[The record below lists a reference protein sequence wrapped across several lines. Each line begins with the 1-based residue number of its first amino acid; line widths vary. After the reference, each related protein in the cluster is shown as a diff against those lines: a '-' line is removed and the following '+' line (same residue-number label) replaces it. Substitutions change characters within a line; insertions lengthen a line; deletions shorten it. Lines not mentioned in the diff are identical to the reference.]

1 MEIEP
6 VSLASSETLLM
17 FGAMLT
23 YAAASLLYVSGTTKF
38 FRISG
43 NAFLVLGVTLLTLHA
58 QNQLLTEGNWGGS
71 AAPLLAAMIGAGA
84 IAADR
89 WLGVRLAAAML
100 APLGMLVLLVRFFA
114 APVPQIAPTM
124 WLTGFHISMALAG
137 QVMAI
142 AACVLSVLYLWQHNA
157 LKRRKIHELQPG
169 IPALDRLDQ
178 WLKIA
183 LISGF
188 VMLTCSLV
196 TGALFMT
203 ALPPG
208 TTAATL
214 IALRAKILWAV
225 AVWSWYLAILVA
237 RNILRSPARVIA
249 RMSVVGFV
257 LMAIAWFG
265 LIFFATKVPQI
276 AG

>member
-1 MEIEP
+1 MEAP
-6 VSLASSETLLM
+6 SETMLM
-17 FGAMLT
+17 FAATLA
-23 YAAASLLYVSGTTKF
+23 YAAASLFYVNGTTRF

-43 NAFLVLGVTLLTLHA
+43 NACLIAGVSLLAILA
-58 QNQLLTEGNWGGS
+58 QNQIGNDGNWGGS
-71 AAPLLAAMIGAGA
+71 AAPLLAAMIGAIA

-114 APVPQIAPTM
+114 APVPQIAPTL
-124 WLTGFHISMALAG
+124 WLTGFHVSMALAG

-142 AACVLSVLYLWQHNA
+142 AACVLSLLYLWQHNA
-157 LKRRKIHELQPG
+157 LKRRKILELQPG
-169 IPALDRLDQ
+169 VPALDRLDQ

-203 ALPPG
+203 GLPTG
-208 TTAATL
+208 ITASTL

-237 RNILRSPARVIA
+237 RNILRSPARIIA
-249 RMSVVGFV
+249 RMSVIGFA
-257 LMAIAWFG
+257 LMALAWFG
-265 LIFFATKVPQI
+265 LIFFAAKIPQI

>member
-1 MEIEP
+1 MEAP
-6 VSLASSETLLM
+6 SETMLM
-17 FGAMLT
+17 FAALLA
-23 YAAASLLYVSGTTKF
+23 YAAASLIYVSGTTKV

-43 NAFLVLGVTLLTLHA
+43 NACLVAGVTLLAILA
-58 QNQLLTEGNWGGS
+58 QSQIITDGTWGAS

-84 IAADR
+84 IVADR

-100 APLGMLVLLVRFFA
+100 APLGMLVLLVHFFA

-142 AACVLSVLYLWQHNA
+142 AACVLSVLYLRQHNA
-157 LKRRKIHELQPG
+157 LKRHKILELQPG
-169 IPALDRLDQ
+169 VPALDRLDQ

-208 TTAATL
+208 INATTL

-237 RNILRSPARVIA
+237 RNILRSPARIIA
-249 RMSVVGFV
+249 RMSVIGFA
-257 LMAIAWFG
+257 LMALAWFG
-265 LIFFATKVPQI
+265 LIFFAAQVPKI
-276 AG
+276 AE

>member
-1 MEIEP
+1 M
-6 VSLASSETLLM
+6 LM
-17 FGAMLT
+17 FAAMLA
-23 YAAASLLYVSGTTKF
+23 YAVASLFYVVGTTRF
-38 FRISG
+38 FRASG
-43 NAFLVLGVTLLTLHA
+43 NAFLVAGVTLLTILA
-58 QNQLLTEGNWGGS
+58 QNQIVIDGNWGAS
-71 AAPLLAAMIGAGA
+71 AAPLLAAMIGVGA

-114 APVPQIAPTM
+114 APVPQIAPNK
-124 WLTGFHISMALAG
+124 WLIGFHVSMALAG

-157 LKRRKIHELQPG
+157 LKRRKMHELRPDV
-169 IPALDRLDQ
+169 PALDRLDQ

-196 TGALFMT
+196 TGALFVT
-203 ALPPG
+203 GLPAG
-208 TTAATL
+208 INATTL

-237 RNILRSPARVIA
+237 RNILRSPARIIA
-249 RMSVVGFV
+249 RMSVVGFA
-257 LMAIAWFG
+257 LMALAWFG
-265 LIFFATKVPQI
+265 LIFFAAKIPQI